1 MCFNVRLN
9 FRVLILSIL
18 LFTSF
23 NFVSAQTYSLGSIS
37 NYTTFR
43 STANSNSSSLTT
55 CNCPSGKVMVGFEGR
70 EGGLVD
76 NFKIICATLNS
87 NGSLSNVSVVNTQV
101 GSSSGG
107 SYYYETFS
115 SPVAMVGA
123 NVRVG
128 DELDA
133 LTGRGNTIA
142 NIGSSSS
149 NSSYTNSLSQFG
161 GSGGASYNDYAPN
174 GYVFVGIRYR
184 SGPYGGG
191 VQFAYAPITVC
202 TPATAPTSITGTTT
216 ICSGS
221 STTLTASGGT
231 LGSGGYYQWYADGC
245 GSGSS
250 LGSGASITVSP
261 TSTTTYYVRRVANC
275 GGTTACYSVTV
286 NVNSNSTAPTA
297 ISGSSSICAG
307 SSSTLTA
314 SGGSSGTGS
323 SFQWYAGGCGTGT
336 SLGSGSS
343 INVSPSST
351 TTYYVRRTGTC
362 NTTSCFSQTITVN
375 PLPTVSGGPDKTVC
389 HGTSV
394 LLSGSGANSYSWNNG
409 VSNNVSFVPTQTATY
424 TVTGTSVS
432 GCINTDQVVINLPV
446 AGSSLSQN
454 NENATCVVNQNGWVH
469 FYHSSGRLIASINS
483 QGQDL
488 GSVTATSYVEG
499 SPITVDACTSSNP
512 IYSTSV
518 MGRHWVITPTNQP
531 TSAVLVRFPYSSNE
545 INTLTSAASTNQN
558 ANDDLLSPADLGLTK
573 YSNGT
578 SANVNNN
585 ASDNCGVGS
594 STFITQISN
603 GVSTMYS
610 SVNANYVDFSIT
622 GFSEFWL
629 HGSSQSSP
637 LPVELTNFTASCEEG
652 NGISIKWST
661 ASEHNSSYFEVLK
674 SEDGHKWRNI
684 AIVSAA
690 GNSVNHIDYGVVD
703 AEKMNGTVY
712 YKLMQYD
719 IDGLSKEYGPISS
732 TCSSL
737 SEMVVKTYPN
747 PSSQEFYIEII
758 APESTTT
765 VIAIIDAHGKTVY
778 SRTVDTEKGANLY
791 TFEGLNIL
799 PGMYYIQISND
810 LTTPNVVKHS
820 FR

>member
-1 MCFNVRLN
+1 MYFNVRLN
-9 FRVLILSIL
+9 FRSLILSIL
-18 LFTSF
+18 FFVSL
-23 NFVSAQTYSLGSIS
+23 NFVWAQTYTLGSIT

-87 NGSLSNVSVVNTQV
+87 NGSLSNYSVVNSQV

-133 LTGRGNTIA
+133 LTGRGNTVA
-142 NIGSSSS
+142 NIAASTA

-202 TPATAPTSITGTTT
+202 TPATAPTSISGTTT

-231 LGSGGYYQWYADGC
+231 LGSGGYYEWYAGGC
-245 GSGSS
+245 GSGTL
-250 LGSGASITVSP
+250 LGTGASINVSP

-275 GGTTACYSVTV
+275 GGTTGCYSFTV
-286 NVNSNSTAPTA
+286 NVNTASTTPTA
-297 ISGSSSICAG
+297 ISGTNSICAG
-307 SSSTLTA
+307 SSVTLTA
-314 SGGSSGTGS
+314 SGGTAGTGS
-323 SFQWYAGGCGTGT
+323 SFQWYAGGCGSGA
-336 SLGSGSS
+336 SLGSGAS
-343 INVSPSST
+343 ISVSPSTT

-362 NTTSCFSQTITVN
+362 NTTSCYSNVISVN
-375 PLPTVSGGPDKTVC
+375 ALPSVSAGSDKTIC
-389 HGTSV
+389 HGTSIV
-394 LLSGSGANSYSWNNG
+394 LSGTGANSYSWNNG
-409 VSNNVSFVPTQTATY
+409 VVNNDSFVPTQTTTF
-424 TVTGTSVS
+424 TVTGTSS
-432 GCINTDQVVINLPV
+432 AGCTNTDQVVVNLPT
-446 AGSSLSQN
+446 AGISLSQN

-488 GSVTATSYVEG
+488 GSVTATSYVEV

-531 TSAVLVRFPYSSNE
+531 SSAVLVRFPYSSSE
-545 INTLTSAASTNQN
+545 INALTSAASTNQN
-558 ANDDLLSPADLGLTK
+558 ANDDLLSPADLGMTK

-578 SANVNNN
+578 SANVNND

-594 STFITQISN
+594 STFNTQINN
-603 GVSTMYS
+603 GLSTIYS

-629 HGSSQSSP
+629 HGSNQASP
-637 LPVELTNFTASCEEG
+637 LPVELTSFTASCQEG
-652 NGISIKWST
+652 KGVNITWST
-661 ASEHNSSYFEVLK
+661 ASEHNSSYFDVLK
-674 SEDGHKWRNI
+674 SEDGHNWRSV

-719 IDGLSKEYGPISS
+719 IDGKSKEYGPVSS
-732 TCSSL
+732 NCNL
-737 SEMVVKTYPN
+737 QNEMLVKTYPN
-747 PSSQEFYIEII
+747 PSSQEFYVEII

-765 VIAIIDAHGKTVY
+765 VIAIVDAHGKTVY
-778 SRTVDTEKGANLY
+778 SRIVDTDKGTNLY
-791 TFEGLNIL
+791 TFEDLNIL